1 MHRTLIILLTL
12 LSTTICAQNDIKFTA
27 SAKKVVAIG
36 EQFRLTYELNAK
48 GSNFKPP
55 DLKNFNILSGPNA
68 SKFRQQQF
76 INGKMTKSFS
86 YTYSY
91 ILQATKQGKFT
102 ISHAEIT
109 ANKKKHKSNPV
120 NIEVVRGTAPK
131 SAQQT
136 TTPAT
141 TTTVP
146 ADSKDLFVKVT
157 VNKKNVYQG
166 EHIIATIKIYT
177 RLNLAGFN
185 EIKFPSFNGFWTQ
198 DIETPDQ
205 ISLQRENVNGQI
217 YNVGVFRKTIL
228 FPQRSGELTIEPFE
242 IECVIRQ
249 KIKPR
254 SYFFSSYQTIK
265 KKVKSSPI
273 KIHVKPLPANKPEY
287 FKAAVGNFKMQATI
301 DKQDVKANDAITLK
315 VKISGNGNLKLIEP
329 LKIDFPP
336 DFETYDPKIINNL
349 KNTTS
354 GVTGSKTFEYLIIPR
369 HAGNFRIPP
378 IVFSFFAP
386 KTKQYK
392 TITSDEFKI
401 HVEKADEG
409 EATTIITGL
418 SKEDLKFI
426 GSDIHFIKTNNFNLL
441 KKGKHLFGS
450 LMFYLSYLIALII
463 FFVIFILLRKKIKQ
477 NANLMLVKNRRAKKV
492 SKKRLKA
499 ALSYLKQKNNEQ
511 FYNEVLRAFWGY
523 LSDKLSIPVS
533 ELSKD
538 SAANTLK
545 NYNIDNALITQFMNV
560 IDTCEYARYAPL
572 TEASQMDNL
581 YSQAINTIRNLEQK
595 LR

>member
-1 MHRTLIILLTL
+1 
-12 LSTTICAQNDIKFTA
+12 
-27 SAKKVVAIG
+27 
-36 EQFRLTYELNAK
+36 
-48 GSNFKPP
+48 
-55 DLKNFNILSGPNA
+55 
-68 SKFRQQQF
+68 
-76 INGKMTKSFS
+76 
-86 YTYSY
+86 
-91 ILQATKQGKFT
+91 
-102 ISHAEIT
+102 
-109 ANKKKHKSNPV
+109 
-120 NIEVVRGTAPK
+120 
-131 SAQQT
+131 
-136 TTPAT
+136 
-141 TTTVP
+141 
-146 ADSKDLFVKVT
+146 
-157 VNKKNVYQG
+157 
-166 EHIIATIKIYT
+166 
-177 RLNLAGFN
+177 
-185 EIKFPSFNGFWTQ
+185 
-198 DIETPDQ
+198 
-205 ISLQRENVNGQI
+205 
-217 YNVGVFRKTIL
+217 
-228 FPQRSGELTIEPFE
+228 
-242 IECVIRQ
+242 
-249 KIKPR
+249 
-254 SYFFSSYQTIK
+254 
-265 KKVKSSPI
+265 
-273 KIHVKPLPANKPEY
+273 
-287 FKAAVGNFKMQATI
+287 MQATI

-386 KTKQYK
+386 KIKQYK

-401 HVEKADEG
+401 YVEKADEG